1 MQFVSIIIYA
11 IVSVSGLTLV
21 KLGSENPLTLEIAK
35 NYFSMNAGWVTILGL
50 LLYVVSF
57 LMYMKLVA
65 QNSLTYLMPVSQ
77 GVVYLLTLLVSLY
90 VLHEKMAMHQWMG
103 CLLILSGLILMNIK
117 KG

>member
-1 MQFVSIIIYA
+1 MQFVTIIIYA

-21 KLGSENPLTLEIAK
+21 KLGSENPLNLEISR
-35 NYFSMNAGWVTILGL
+35 NYFSVNVGWVTILGL
-50 LLYVVSF
+50 LLYIVSF

-77 GVVYLLTLLVSLY
+77 GVVYVITLLVSLFI
-90 VLHEKMAMHQWMG
+90 LHEKMALHQWVG
-103 CLLILSGLILMNIK
+103 WLLILGGLVLMNLK